1 MGCIDAATNAGR
13 SWSRRLLSVRRVWY
27 TGVAPT
33 SVRSA
38 WVSAIRGSG
47 GELLH
52 TTNGGATWRVKQKT
66 SHELWGVCFA
76 DSKHGW
82 AVGASGTILH
92 MSDGVHWKAQRS
104 GTQQDLRSVVFINDS
119 RGWAVGQRGTILYT
133 HDGGRHWL
141 SEGVGQS
148 TRPGRG
154 HRRQGCQRRGL
165 PAALWDLFHVQ
176 LSQ

>member
-1 MGCIDAATNAGR
+1 M
-13 SWSRRLLSVRRVWY
+13 
-27 TGVAPT
+27 
-33 SVRSA
+33 
-38 WVSAIRGSG
+38 
-47 GELLH
+47 
-52 TTNGGATWRVKQKT
+52 KQKT

-148 TRPGRG
+148 TDLGVVTAV
-154 HRRQGCQRRGL
+154 RGL
-165 PAALWDLFHVQ
+165 PEAWAAGGPWDLFHVQ